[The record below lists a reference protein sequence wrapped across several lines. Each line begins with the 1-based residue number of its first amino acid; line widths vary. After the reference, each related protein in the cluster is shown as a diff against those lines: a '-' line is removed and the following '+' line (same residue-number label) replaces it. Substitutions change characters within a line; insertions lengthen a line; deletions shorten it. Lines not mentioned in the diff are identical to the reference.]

1 MNDFDRSNKVAGV
14 YWLKNPIDKVKINA
28 NKTTQQLENNKLKE
42 NEFKWQEKAFCLH
55 EIQRYSNIHNCI
67 SDTDMAYH
75 DMMQESEYQPNKIFT
90 YINEDCYLPL
100 PLNKIKKTTSFD
112 ILKLNSCFEGM
123 NLNERFFKEDTSSMR
138 HLFRSEESVA
148 MEEKWSA
155 MHVLYDNSEYNEDA
169 QLLLKQETVLLSLYH
184 NVSQNYLI
192 VSPDMNSLDL
202 NPYHLEQDFEY
213 AVDVTFDK
221 GDWWDRHRTEGYG
234 YLPLSLEP
242 GRYSRQLSCSRP
254 EELDSVAAES
264 RRFFVG
270 GCHLIKDLE
279 ILAKPQLQ
287 DANFKFTNTG
297 TLSLRWSTITQVP
310 LPGFRAASPPG
321 QGHATAVLRG
331 AEAAL
336 RQYSRA
342 RARLAAATKGLDGLK
357 KLSKKWDKKHKQLLK
372 FVMPPLGRK
381 YYFVTFEIVAAENFD
396 LDNLYI
402 EFNINDANFK
412 FTNTGTL
419 SLRWST
425 ITQVP
430 LPGFRAASPPGQ
442 GHATAVLRGAEA
454 ALRQYSRA
462 RARLAAATKGLDGH
476 KGFPDVQGAG
486 YCVIISS
493 SLVTSR
499 SDGVAPQLAFGGEL
513 PRAMSPH
520 VATARL
526 SPPP

>member
-14 YWLKNPIDKVKINA
+14 YWLKNPIDKVKIKVHLKPCAGIKMLPKFETYKDNSA

-42 NEFKWQEKAFCLH
+42 HEFKWQEKAFCLH

-221 GDWWDRHRTEGYG
+221 GGGEELMVLLKKLSKKWDKKHKQLLKFVMPPLGRKYYFVTFEIVAAENFDLDNLYIEFNINVPAGFQCADALQGRTHISKSHAHDDGRRWSFGHVIDLHLEAPVNLEPPPLKLFFEVISTDWWDRHRTEGYG
-234 YLPLSLEP
+234 YLPLSLES

-342 RARLAAATKGLDGLK
+342 RARLAAATKGLDG
-357 KLSKKWDKKHKQLLK
+357 
-372 FVMPPLGRK
+372 V
-381 YYFVTFEIVAAENFD
+381 
-396 LDNLYI
+396 
-402 EFNINDANFK
+402 
-412 FTNTGTL
+412 
-419 SLRWST
+419 
-425 ITQVP
+425 
-430 LPGFRAASPPGQ
+430 
-442 GHATAVLRGAEA
+442 
-454 ALRQYSRA
+454 
-462 RARLAAATKGLDGH
+462 
-476 KGFPDVQGAG
+476 
-486 YCVIISS
+486 
-493 SLVTSR
+493 
-499 SDGVAPQLAFGGEL
+499 
-513 PRAMSPH
+513 
-520 VATARL
+520 
-526 SPPP
+526 

>member
-342 RARLAAATKGLDGLK
+342 RARLAAATKGLDG
-357 KLSKKWDKKHKQLLK
+357 
-372 FVMPPLGRK
+372 
-381 YYFVTFEIVAAENFD
+381 
-396 LDNLYI
+396 
-402 EFNINDANFK
+402 
-412 FTNTGTL
+412 
-419 SLRWST
+419 
-425 ITQVP
+425 
-430 LPGFRAASPPGQ
+430 
-442 GHATAVLRGAEA
+442 
-454 ALRQYSRA
+454 
-462 RARLAAATKGLDGH
+462 H